1 MTELKKL
8 SALILGNNKYLIA
21 QCVHI
26 CIIVHATGG
35 KNVNQIRTIY
45 SHHAL
50 CICMDECTHPHHW
63 DRVAQL
69 VLLDGLLRRCSIM
82 EESFLKISN
91 LLSFNDEVL
100 DRNKT
105 IDLESDNHFE
115 KMKQIGISLGRN
127 EVVRDLLQLIK
138 EKKLFINIGDNDGRN
153 TTND

>member
-1 MTELKKL
+1 
-8 SALILGNNKYLIA
+8 
-21 QCVHI
+21 
-26 CIIVHATGG
+26 
-35 KNVNQIRTIY
+35 
-45 SHHAL
+45 
-50 CICMDECTHPHHW
+50 
-63 DRVAQL
+63 
-69 VLLDGLLRRCSIM
+69 M